1 MEETLEHTHEHAHD
15 GAHED
20 HNHEVP
26 PPPPPLPEEEPAQ
39 SDTPA
44 TVATQ
49 TLVEQPPTADPV
61 ATTAAPVTPTLALT
75 LALVV
80 SVAVHRL
87 SMRELFHRLSHLV
100 PILHVLIWG
109 LALITTAAWTARHL
123 SAEWLL
129 ILTTIFLAATYI
141 YSGWLRSVLAGVTLA
156 FERRLHIGDEILAG
170 DLQGVITRFGLR
182 AIHLRADDGSLHDV
196 PNDLLVNTPVTNLT
210 GDGGDSACDITLDI
224 PPHVSHDQALA
235 ILHSAAILSPLAS
248 PRHRP
253 RAFLTP
259 PVHTDAPFRV
269 TVRGYA
275 FDPHHREHFQS
286 DVLARATQSLSHDH
300 AHASWRDVIGYDGAS
315 PDD

>member
-1 MEETLEHTHEHAHD
+1 MEETHEHDPTHGDHGGSHD
-15 GAHED
+15 PPTPEI
-20 HNHEVP
+20 
-26 PPPPPLPEEEPAQ
+26 PPPPPLEPPPEATTDAPA
-39 SDTPA
+39 S
-44 TVATQ
+44 TQ
-49 TLVEQPPTADPV
+49 TLVEQPADLDPA
-61 ATTAAPVTPTLALT
+61 ATTHAPVTPTLALT
-75 LALVV
+75 FALVV
-80 SVAVHRL
+80 SVTIHRL

-100 PILHVLIWG
+100 PILHVVVWG
-109 LALITTAAWTARHL
+109 LALLTTAAWTARNL

-129 ILTTIFLAATYI
+129 ILTAIFLAATYI

-259 PVHTDAPFRV
+259 PTHTDAPFRV

-286 DVLARATQSLSHDH
+286 DVLARATQRLSHDH
-300 AHASWRDVIGYDGAS
+300 THASWRDVVGYDGSS
-315 PDD
+315 PEG

>member
-1 MEETLEHTHEHAHD
+1 MEETLPHEHAH
-15 GAHED
+15 AHDDTHEA
-20 HNHEVP
+20 HTHEVP
-26 PPPPPLPEEEPAQ
+26 PPPPPLPEASTETDASDPA
-39 SDTPA
+39 
-44 TVATQ
+44 ATQ
-49 TLVEQPPTADPV
+49 TLVEQPPAADPAA
-61 ATTAAPVTPTLALT
+61 ATHAPVTPTLALT

-80 SVAVHRL
+80 SIAIHRL

-100 PILHVLIWG
+100 PILHVLVWG
-109 LALITTAAWTARHL
+109 LALLTTATWTARHL
-123 SAEWLL
+123 PVEWLL
-129 ILTTIFLAATYI
+129 ILTALFLATTYI

-259 PVHTDAPFRV
+259 PAHTDAPFRV

-275 FDPHHREHFQS
+275 FDPHHRDHFRS
-286 DVLARATQSLSHDH
+286 DVLARATQRLTHDH
-300 AHASWRDVIGYDGAS
+300 AHASWRDVVGYDGTS
-315 PDD
+315 PDG